1 MSFSDCDQVYQ
12 RGHTTSGVYYVIP
25 AYSSCPIPVWCDM
38 ETTPGGWLLIQRRN
52 SGKVDFNR
60 NWKEYRDGF
69 GDVVSEYW
77 LGNDNIFL
85 LTNQDNYEMR
95 VDMWDFEGNRVYA
108 LYQSFKIDGA
118 RDNYK
123 LHIHS
128 FEGSAK
134 DGLLKHNGM
143 MFSTSD
149 HDNDGWEDYNCAQE
163 WEAGWWFNNCWFVIL
178 NGPYY
183 NQSSIRYRG
192 ISWNEWKHEQL
203 AKTEMKIRPSRM
215 YYGPTVETSNT
226 TEQETEKEMRKP

>member
-1 MSFSDCDQVYQ
+1 
-12 RGHTTSGVYYVIP
+12 
-25 AYSSCPIPVWCDM
+25 M
-38 ETTPGGWLLIQRRN
+38 ETTPGGWLLIQRRSN
-52 SGKVDFNR
+52 GKIDFNR

-85 LTNQDNYEMR
+85 LSNQDNYELR
-95 VDMWDFEGNRVYA
+95 VDLWDFNGNRVYA
-108 LYQSFKIDGA
+108 LYQSFKIDGV

-134 DGLLKHNGM
+134 DGLQKHNEM
-143 MFSTSD
+143 MFSTAD
-149 HDNDGWEDYNCAQE
+149 RDNDGWQDYNCARE

-183 NQSSIRYRG
+183 NKSSIRYRG

-203 AKTEMKIRPSRM
+203 AKTEMKIRPSRL
-215 YYGPTVETSNT
+215 YYGPTDEPDNT
-226 TEQETEKEMRKP
+226 TEPVTESEKKLTNP